1 MKKILKKFKR
11 IYRTQKI
18 IRYFLF
24 FIFLNNS
31 KKLVDIHFKFMA
43 IQGFQN
49 QELFERSIG
58 YFNNKPINI
67 FETGSSAKWGTN
79 SSILFDSYIKKFG
92 GSFITVDLRG
102 EANNYLKKRFSKNS
116 LSFVDDSIN
125 FIRSF
130 ENDFFKKVDLVY
142 LDSYDLDI
150 NNPDPSMNHC
160 LEEFLLLD
168 KKIKIN
174 SLVVIDDTPNEE
186 AFNRY
191 MKQHLRNN
199 IDNLDFI
206 PGKGSTVLQNS
217 VMEKYEILYQFY
229 GVILK
234 KVK

>member
-1 MKKILKKFKR
+1 MKKILKKFRR
-11 IYRTQKI
+11 IYRTQQI

-125 FIRSF
+125 FIKSF

-150 NNPDPSMNHC
+150 NNPGPSMNHC

-168 KKIKIN
+168 KKIKTN

-186 AFNRY
+186 AFNKY
-191 MKQHLRNN
+191 MKQHLRKN
-199 IDNLDFI
+199 IDNFDFI

-234 KVK
+234 KIK